1 MASNQPNTIPVEEGE
16 VLADL
21 LLVGRERRRR
31 RRHGFQGR
39 VRAHDHGRQRRPRRS
54 LLQSFPL
61 FPLSPEQENTGGF
74 NVMESIMTRVNKS
87 DFESL
92 ELVEPH
98 WRPHLRSCL
107 RLTVDITL
115 KQQRRTKKT
124 TSTTVTMTKAM
135 RAIWAKRATV
145 RISCGCTTGRGGG
158 DCCTT

>member
-39 VRAHDHGRQRRPRRS
+39 VRAHDHGRGRQRRPRRS

-87 DFESL
+87 DLSPL
-92 ELVEPH
+92 SYWNH
-98 WRPHLRSCL
+98 IGD
-107 RLTVDITL
+107 LT
-115 KQQRRTKKT
+115 
-124 TSTTVTMTKAM
+124 
-135 RAIWAKRATV
+135 
-145 RISCGCTTGRGGG
+145 
-158 DCCTT
+158 